1 MTGGRI
7 FQYQAFLLDT
17 PEIKLRVCQ
26 TLNPATLMPDPL
38 TSPLDHQCMEI
49 MDELYSSH
57 QRHLYLNKKKHG
69 AQMAVVL

>member
-7 FQYQAFLLDT
+7 FQYQAFPLDT

-38 TSPLDHQCMEI
+38 ISPLDHQCMEI
-49 MDELYSSH
+49 IDELYSSH
-57 QRHLYLNKKKHG
+57 QRHLYLNKRKHG
-69 AQMAVVL
+69 TQMAVVL